1 MTLSIAYLGPEGTYS
16 QLATLAYRQSRLATT
31 AEPVATL
38 PYPSISR
45 ALEATAK
52 GETTLTLVPV
62 ENSIEGGVTVTLDML
77 WRLDNLHIQQA
88 VVMPICHALV
98 SHAPTPAD
106 IKVVYSH
113 PQALSQCQR
122 WLDRHMPAVALVPTS
137 STAEGIQQL
146 QQDPHAASIG
156 SEWAA
161 HLYHLPVLVH
171 NINDYDENH
180 TKFLVL
186 GHSTHTQGQV
196 SSLAFSLSV
205 NAPGALQTVLQIFA
219 QHGVNLSRIESRPTK
234 KSLGDYLFFV
244 DVDASIDVLTQNN
257 VIVEMKRC
265 TETLRIFGSYDVIHL
280 SPQVYDIML

>member
-16 QLATLAYRQSRLATT
+16 QLATLAYRQSLLARGT
-31 AEPVATL
+31 ESIVIQ
-38 PYPSISR
+38 PYPSIAR
-45 ALEATAK
+45 ALEATAT
-52 GETTLTLVPV
+52 GETSLTLVPV

-88 VVMPICHALV
+88 LVMPICHALV
-98 SHAPTPAD
+98 SHAPTPAA

-122 WLDRHMPAVALVPTS
+122 WLDRHLPEVALVPTS

-146 QQDPHAASIG
+146 QQDPQAASIG

-161 HLYHLPVLVH
+161 HLYDLPVLVH

-186 GHSTHTQGQV
+186 GRPSHTQGQV

-244 DVDASIDVLTQNN
+244 DVDTSIDGLVQKH
-257 VIVEMKRC
+257 VIAEMKRC
-265 TETLRIFGSYDVIHL
+265 TETLRIFGSYDVQRF
-280 SPQVYDIML
+280 SSQVYDLVI